1 MRIAFEVI
9 VLGHEAQNEDRQS
22 RGVGNFSVL
31 LPRILD
37 RFAEFDRGSWTALLI
52 SSRSVLK
59 RPGSIRRCRTQTD
72 SFEKRAEKSSDVD
85 FDGGSFS
92 WSACV

>member
-1 MRIAFEVI
+1 MREVI
-9 VLGHEAQNEDRQS
+9 VLGHEAQNEDR
-22 RGVGNFSVL
+22 RAEAVL

-37 RFAEFDRGSWTALLI
+37 RFAEFARGSWTELLI

-72 SFEKRAEKSSDVD
+72 SFEKRAEK
-85 FDGGSFS
+85 
-92 WSACV
+92 AQMLIL